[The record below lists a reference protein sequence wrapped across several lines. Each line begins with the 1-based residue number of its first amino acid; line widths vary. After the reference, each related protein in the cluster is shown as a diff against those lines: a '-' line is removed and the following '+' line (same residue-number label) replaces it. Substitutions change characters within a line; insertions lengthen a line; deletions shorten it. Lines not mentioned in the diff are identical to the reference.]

1 MKRNNS
7 FYILMICIV
16 LAGCKADMICP
27 AYQSYFLIDE
37 NAQRNQF
44 RYFAQDSLPRRDIF
58 YSTLDKN
65 GLVAKTSL
73 VAYVDQDWVRN
84 REIRTVNMEV
94 VYPVISDSLLFA
106 GDVMM
111 YAETDVVDS
120 TALDSARMA
129 AQTFRYGADQK
140 YYNWY
145 FRDKL
150 VWKDELEGK
159 NTKEDTSLE
168 DKVEKAG
175 FFGFFKNL
183 FKKKDK
189 TTDDAEGLESST
201 VQEKEDLDEEPK
213 KKGLFKKKEKKPKKP
228 KPEKDKSNKPKK
240 DKSNKSKKEDLL
252 ENTIP
257 DSPAKEEDD
266 GEDDF

>member
-1 MKRNNS
+1 
-7 FYILMICIV
+7 
-16 LAGCKADMICP
+16 MICP

-37 NAQRNQF
+37 TAQRDQF
-44 RYFAQDSLPRRDIF
+44 GYFAQDSLPRRDIF
-58 YSTLDKN
+58 HSTLDKN
-65 GLVAKTSL
+65 GLVAKTNL
-73 VAYVDQDWVRN
+73 LAYVDQDWVRN

-94 VYPVISDSLLFA
+94 IYPIISDSLLFA

-120 TALDSARMA
+120 TALDSARIA

-145 FRDKL
+145 FRGKL
-150 VWKDELEGK
+150 VWKDEIDGSKDEA
-159 NTKEDTSLE
+159 EDITE
-168 DKVEKAG
+168 DKVEKTG

-189 TTDDAEGLESST
+189 TTDDTEGVESST
-201 VQEKEDLDEEPK
+201 SQDEENLNEEPE
-213 KKGLFKKKEKKPKKP
+213 KKGLFKKKEKKPKEKKP
-228 KPEKDKSNKPKK
+228 KEAKQKKDKKKK
-240 DKSNKSKKEDLL
+240 DKSKKSQDDGLL
-252 ENTIP
+252 ENTTP
-257 DSPAKEEDD
+257 TPPANEDDD

>member
-1 MKRNNS
+1 MRILNS
-7 FYILMICIV
+7 FSILMICIV

-37 NAQRNQF
+37 TAQRDQF
-44 RYFAQDSLPRRDIF
+44 GYFAQDSLPRKDVF
-58 YSTLDKN
+58 HSTLDKN

-73 VAYVDQDWVRN
+73 LAYVDQDWVRS
-84 REIRTVNMEV
+84 REIRTVTMEV
-94 VYPVISDSLLFA
+94 IYPVVSDSLLFA
-106 GDVMM
+106 GDAMM

-120 TALDSARMA
+120 IALDSARMA

-159 NTKEDTSLE
+159 KSKEE
-168 DKVEKAG
+168 DSAEEKVEKAG
-175 FFGFFKNL
+175 FFSFFKNL

-189 TTDDAEGLESST
+189 TTDDTEELESST
-201 VQEKEDLDEEPK
+201 AQEEGDLEKEPE
-213 KKGLFKKKEKKPKKP
+213 KKGLFKKKEKKPKEAKQ
-228 KPEKDKSNKPKK
+228 KKVKQKK
-240 DKSNKSKKEDLL
+240 DKSKKNKKLL
-252 ENTIP
+252 ENTAP
-257 DSPAKEEDD
+257 NPPPNPPANEEDD